1 MDHNDISTFIERMEE
16 AGDIWEREDVERVY
30 GAISLEE
37 AIHDRMNDL
46 NWFADIL
53 SKVINRRGY
62 K

>member
-1 MDHNDISTFIERMEE
+1 MDNNDISTFIERMEE